1 MSLLPS
7 VVSGNSYTATLS
19 FLDAA
24 GNAFTG
30 AQVASASYLVLDMN
44 ENTLVTGSLS
54 PANGD
59 AGVTVVVPGVNN
71 TLGAPVADPD
81 YPSKSDKKLED
92 AREIRV
98 SVTLRSGAV
107 AVLRAF
113 YRVTASDAQLV
124 VMQNSFQT
132 YAQALLTANGLP
144 DLKGFP
150 MATDDV
156 RTTAL
161 LEGYRKLIRFGYYV
175 RWPRDPDAQNY
186 IDWAYNKQ
194 AVIIPR
200 LWVAMTTDRW
210 FSFYPED
217 FRAAMRRAQV
227 YEADAMLYVDPYVD
241 RRASGIVMEKVGPT
255 SVEFLPQKSAASS
268 IGLAPRTLEV
278 LRGMI
283 DLRLTTTRS

>member
-7 VVSGNSYTATLS
+7 VVSGNGYTATLS

-30 AQVASASYLVLDMN
+30 AQVASASYVVLDMS
-44 ENTLVTGSLS
+44 ETTLASGTLS
-54 PANGD
+54 PVAGD
-59 AGVTVVVPGVNN
+59 TGATVTIAGAYN
-71 TLGAPVADPD
+71 TLGSSIVDPD
-81 YPSKSDKKLED
+81 YPSKSDKQLED

-98 SVTLRSGAV
+98 SVVLSTGAV

-113 YRVTASDAQLV
+113 YRVTAGDAQLV

-150 MATDDV
+150 AANDST

-186 IDWAYNKQ
+186 IDWFYNRQ

-200 LWVAMTTDRW
+200 LWLAMTTDRW

-227 YEADAMLYVDPYVD
+227 YEADALLYVDPYGS
-241 RRASGIVMEKVGPT
+241 RRQNGIVTEKIGPT
-255 SVEFLPQKSAASS
+255 EVTFLQQKSAASS

-278 LRGMI
+278 LRGFI